1 MNNYSKFFFLF
12 CLFPFFAQ
20 GQTNGQSGKLYQKPS
35 SQSWSRP
42 KAPTSSYITYYISLD
57 NELQFIF
64 SDKSETLLVRI
75 ETTNSVEYETTI
87 YSEDEVID
95 LSEFTYPLYIYCIT
109 DDQTIYY
116 GYIN

>member
-42 KAPTSSYITYYISLD
+42 KAPTSSYITYYICLD

-64 SDKSETLLVRI
+64 SDKSNGNGYYISNVFNTEEPYQLDF
-75 ETTNSVEYETTI
+75 NSKQASSYYFDYNVNYFTI
-87 YSEDEVID
+87 QE
-95 LSEFTYPLYIYCIT
+95 
-109 DDQTIYY
+109 
-116 GYIN
+116 